1 VDAAQVNAKYANGM
15 LEISMPAP
23 ELAASKKIEIS
34 WTARRPDGSRSRRNR
49 LPADPA

>member
-23 ELAASKKIEIS
+23 ELAASKKIEIQL
-34 WTARRPDGSRSRRNR
+34 DGQAAGRKQIK
-49 LPADPA
+49 A